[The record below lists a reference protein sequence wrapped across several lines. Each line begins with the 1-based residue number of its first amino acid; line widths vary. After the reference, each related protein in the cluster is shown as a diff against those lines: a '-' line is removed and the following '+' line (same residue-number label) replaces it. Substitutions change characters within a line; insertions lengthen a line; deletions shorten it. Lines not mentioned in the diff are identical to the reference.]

1 AIKRHLRGAGQGE
14 AEFVKELDVL
24 AQLRDPR
31 LVHLL
36 AYAADEHERV
46 LVLELMRGGSL
57 QDRLACTGFD
67 GRDVA
72 PLPWNHR
79 LRIALDTSAALYY
92 LHAQPRANDVAFIHG
107 DVKSANV
114 LLDDAGH
121 AKLADFGLARKVAT
135 PRGADRTLT
144 LAGSHGYMD
153 PHYSATTTPRPQVY
167 AFGVVLMELVTGLDA
182 RGLVDRVMAAERET
196 DIFDAKLEPSPEALE
211 RAVDVLEIAHRCVQS
226 VPGDRPAMDAVCDL
240 LSEAE

>member
-1 AIKRHLRGAGQGE
+1 
-14 AEFVKELDVL
+14 
-24 AQLRDPR
+24 
-31 LVHLL
+31 
-36 AYAADEHERV
+36 V

-57 QDRLACTGFD
+57 QDRLACAGFD

-153 PHYSATTTPRPQVY
+153 PHYVATGEISTASDARARARSRARVRDDAAPPSGLRLRRRAHGARHGARRPRPRRPRH
-167 AFGVVLMELVTGLDA
+167 GRGA
-182 RGLVDRVMAAERET
+182 RD
-196 DIFDAKLEPSPEALE
+196 
-211 RAVDVLEIAHRCVQS
+211 
-226 VPGDRPAMDAVCDL
+226 
-240 LSEAE
+240 